1 MEQRYKENI
10 KMYKDDLWKQS
21 EAFVKPPNNKNLEKL
36 NRKGTFFDED
46 NEELEIQIDNNDY
59 NKKNERS
66 LIMTENDSEDEE
78 KIAIIQAV
86 SIPFAPRSS
95 A

>member
-1 MEQRYKENI
+1 
-10 KMYKDDLWKQS
+10 
-21 EAFVKPPNNKNLEKL
+21 VKPPNNKNLEKL
-36 NRKGTFFDED
+36 TRKGNFFDED